1 MTSSLPKNFLPI
13 NATIAIS
20 LIEIF
25 REDSGSRASNKFS
38 IRFIEIRCQND
49 GDYFIMN
56 REIFSN
62 ICNIFFLFVA
72 LR

>member
-13 NATIAIS
+13 NAKIAIS
-20 LIEIF
+20 FIETF
-25 REDSGSRASNKFS
+25 REDSGSRALNKFS

-49 GDYFIMN
+49 EEYSMIN
-56 REIFSN
+56 CETISN
-62 ICNIFFLFVA
+62 INNIFFLFVA